1 MWLNQLMSGSPVDF
15 EKRCRTR
22 MKVGAGFVLLGAMTM
37 GVTALQGGSLPARV
51 LEAEAVEF
59 MAEYYAVLGI
69 ALIAAGG
76 ALIVKN
82 MRYLKNPEL
91 LKKGQ
96 VAEDDERNR
105 LLGLRCW
112 AYTGYAM
119 FLVLY
124 VGMLIGGFI
133 SPTVVVVLQT
143 VLAVYALLLLV
154 FRTILARCM

>member
-1 MWLNQLMSGSPVDF
+1 MQDQNESGGRVCTPGRHDHGRDGSPGWKPAC
-15 EKRCRTR
+15 E
-22 MKVGAGFVLLGAMTM
+22 GF
-37 GVTALQGGSLPARV
+37 
-51 LEAEAVEF
+51 
-59 MAEYYAVLGI
+59 GI

>member
-1 MWLNQLMSGSPVDF
+1 
-15 EKRCRTR
+15 
-22 MKVGAGFVLLGAMTM
+22 
-37 GVTALQGGSLPARV
+37 
-51 LEAEAVEF
+51 
-59 MAEYYAVLGI
+59 
-69 ALIAAGG
+69 
-76 ALIVKN
+76 

>member
-1 MWLNQLMSGSPVDF
+1 
-15 EKRCRTR
+15 